1 MGLDDQ
7 KYRKVHSSKEK
18 RKKEEALDVNNG
30 SEDNSS
36 FSFLPWVL
44 ALIVLLLLFKILSR
58 HSSNVSQSSENKNLV
73 SSTFD
78 DATSAIENGHYK
90 KALSLFEQSCNENN
104 GKGCYIAGSI
114 YAHADDNMEQLKV
127 PLNPTW
133 TLDSKIKLDIVQAN
147 TFFQKSCALNY
158 AYACY
163 DLGDNYHYGTN
174 FRQDDTIANTFYL
187 KAKPLL
193 MQLCNNSKEADAC
206 NKVAYM
212 FKNRIGGVPQDL
224 PAAKEF
230 YGKACDLHD
239 QNGCNQ
245 YASLNRQ

>member
-7 KYRKVHSSKEK
+7 EYRKIHSSKER
-18 RKKEEALDVNNG
+18 RKKVESFSANNE

-44 ALIVLLLLFKILSR
+44 ALIVVLVLFKTLSR
-58 HSSNVSQSSENKNLV
+58 HSANSQSSENKNLV

-78 DATSAIENGHYK
+78 DATSALENEHYK
-90 KALSLFEQSCNENN
+90 KALSLFGQSCNENN
-104 GKGCYIAGSI
+104 GKGCYIVGTM
-114 YAHADDNMEQLKV
+114 YGHTTDVTNQLKV
-127 PLNPTW
+127 HFNPFA
-133 TLDSKIKLDIVQAN
+133 LDDNIKLDLVQAN
-147 TFFQKSCALNY
+147 TFFQKSCSLNY

-163 DLGDNYHYGTN
+163 DLGDNYHHGTG

-193 MQLCNNSKEADAC
+193 IQLCNNNKDADAC
-206 NKVAYM
+206 NNVAYM
-212 FKNRIGGVPQDL
+212 FSHGIGGVPEDL

-230 YGKACDLHD
+230 YGKACDLHN
-239 QNGCNQ
+239 QNGCNS
-245 YASLNRQ
+245 YASLNSMTH